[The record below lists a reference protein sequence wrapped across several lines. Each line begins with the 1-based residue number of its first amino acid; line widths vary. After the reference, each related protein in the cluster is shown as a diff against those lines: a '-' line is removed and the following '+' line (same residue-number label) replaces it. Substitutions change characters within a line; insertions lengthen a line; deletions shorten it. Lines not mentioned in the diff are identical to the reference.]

1 MNMLKLTVA
10 SGVLIAIAFVMGSS
24 AAPSPDRNHDDY
36 PLDFKISQNGVISFY
51 ANYPAGES
59 ILIAD
64 CMLDET
70 LTWVLRVREF
80 HSKKGN
86 NAELFYRALSDFI
99 PKVERFL
106 ARHCYRS
113 APITLIHFTSADIGL
128 DVPKAISASKELE
141 TIDHWGQERIDVSL
155 LRKNLWASGIKM
167 FYPYIEYRSEENDF
181 MISISRIGIQDTL
194 YQKDGIVPW

>member
-1 MNMLKLTVA
+1 MPKLAIA

-24 AAPSPDRNHDDY
+24 VTKSPDRNNDEY

-70 LTWVLRVREF
+70 LTWALTVREF
-80 HSKKGN
+80 NSEKGN

-113 APITLIHFTSADIGL
+113 APITFIRFTSANIGL
-128 DVPKAISASKELE
+128 DVPKAFSASKELE

-155 LRKNLWASGIKM
+155 LRKNLWANGIKM
-167 FYPYIEYRSEENDF
+167 FYPFIEYRSEENDF
-181 MISISRIGIQDTL
+181 RISITRIDIQDTL